1 MPYTI
6 RTKDGIEIPNVPD
19 NVDKNSPQARA
30 LVQAERAKRASA
42 TQAQPSVETP
52 VEQPQE
58 NGFMRGVG
66 LDDSVNEVL
75 RYLPGS

>member
-30 LVQAERAKRASA
+30 LVQAERAKRADRK
-42 TQAQPSVETP
+42 SV
-52 VEQPQE
+52 V
-58 NGFMRGVG
+58 
-66 LDDSVNEVL
+66 
-75 RYLPGS
+75 